1 MMTTKKSDSGLHDP
15 YTDQLAAARYRAERD
30 QAREEL
36 ARLKRDRSRDVS
48 MDVYEL
54 LPPDERAAIA
64 WVREHGGLEQVKLD
78 WLAQCNFGKVADRIG
93 ERLGVC
99 VEGCDAQDAESRI
112 MDALDN
118 RLMSGGMEWPRFED
132 GELVRPND
140 KLLDKDGDWFRA
152 VKFEFTCDWWS
163 VTGYQCEGFGELSAK
178 TRRTLQGMAYGERVK
193 RPAPKALDADG
204 AEIRVGDTVYDTEL
218 ANGDKFTVESIDKN
232 GDVTAHGNKYI
243 LTQRSVAFT
252 HRAPVL
258 AADGKPLRAGEMV
271 YSTENGAGF
280 TVIAVDEGSADVHVK
295 WGYDFEDKTG
305 AIAADQLTH
314 EQPDSWEQLEE
325 DARKKLDDGLHEN
338 DEWVLDLVRRAKKLA
353 GDAE

>member
-36 ARLKRDRSRDVS
+36 AKIREDRSWDA
-48 MDVYEL
+48 
-54 LPPDERAAIA
+54 RADAGMLGA
-64 WVREHGGLEQVKLD
+64 KEGRRAVEWVREHGGLES
-78 WLAQCNFGKVADRIG
+78 
-93 ERLGVC
+93 
-99 VEGCDAQDAESRI
+99 VEA
-112 MDALDN
+112 
-118 RLMSGGMEWPRFED
+118 RLMPEGYEWPRFED
-132 GELVRPND
+132 GGPV
-140 KLLDKDGDWFRA
+140 KIGD
-152 VKFEFTCDWWS
+152 EFAER
-163 VTGYQCEGFGELSAK
+163 V
-178 TRRTLQGMAYGERVK
+178 YGDPCRVGHFAINKYAFLIFDEEDMNHNEAIDHGTNKRVK

-258 AADGKPLRAGEMV
+258 AADGKPLRAREMV

-305 AIAADQLTH
+305 TIAADQLTH